1 MADPGIGQVASV
13 AWEYVHGDGPVDN
26 VFTSQALLYLLREG
40 GYDEYA
46 DGGRLFEYTVEHRVN
61 STFKSVAELEV
72 LDTTRIDVFDSARY
86 EQKIFAGTVVFSNLE
101 ELRNAV
107 QNRKIDVVKG
117 KLKNATNSAMEG
129 LDGMLFG
136 DGTGNS
142 GKDMDGLLKTVPVNP
157 LVGTVGTINAGLWTF
172 WRSRQQS
179 GQQATQ
185 PFDNLR
191 AALES
196 VHNQCSL
203 GGTDRKPTGLVMDR
217 TSFEGHNS
225 LLTNM
230 ERLVKDSG
238 GSADP
243 DLGWLNDAIEF
254 KGIPAV
260 YDEQCPAGTAWFVN
274 KNYLKLTVLKG
285 AWLKMLKPVDPSNQL
300 ATVHRVMTVGNLC
313 ASARRHLGIV
323 NNIT

>member
-1 MADPGIGQVASV
+1 MADPNIGQVAAV
-13 AWEYVHGDGPVDN
+13 AWEYVHGDGPTDN

-40 GYDEYA
+40 GYKEYA
-46 DGGRLFEYTVEHRVN
+46 EGGRLFEFTVEHRVN
-61 STFKSVAELEV
+61 TTFKSVSELET
-72 LDTTRIDVFDSARY
+72 LDTTRVDVFDAARY

-107 QNRKIDVVKG
+107 ANRKIDVVKG

-129 LDGMLFG
+129 LDGMLFS
-136 DGTGNS
+136 DGQGNS
-142 GKDMDGLLKTVPVNP
+142 GKDMDGLLKTVPINP

-179 GQQATQ
+179 GQSGTA
-185 PFDNLR
+185 PFDNLT
-191 AALES
+191 AAMES

-203 GGTDRKPTGLVMDR
+203 GGTDKKPTGIVTDR
-217 TSFEGHNS
+217 TSFEGYLS
-225 LLTNM
+225 TLTKI

-243 DLGWLNDAIEF
+243 DIGWLNDAVEF
-254 KGIPAV
+254 KGIPLV
-260 YDEQCPAGTAWFVN
+260 YDEQCPAGSMWFLN
-274 KNYLKLTVLKG
+274 KQFLKLVVLQG
-285 AWLKMLKPVDPSNQL
+285 GWLKMLKPVDPSNQL

-323 NNIT
+323 NGIT